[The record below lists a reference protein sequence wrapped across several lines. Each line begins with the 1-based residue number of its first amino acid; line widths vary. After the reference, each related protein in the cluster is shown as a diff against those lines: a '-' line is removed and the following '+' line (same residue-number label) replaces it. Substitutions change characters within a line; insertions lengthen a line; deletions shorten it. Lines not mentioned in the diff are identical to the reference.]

1 MSEAEWIEEPVI
13 EKENMSVNQLI
24 NERAELKQQMD
35 RLKKHV
41 NELRAESDYIDVL
54 LLKKMD
60 AEGISRTA
68 NDSASVSINVDTVPN
83 VDDWDALYAHVT
95 STQDFSLLQRRVS
108 STAYKELLKMGE
120 NVPGLSPRTV
130 RRVNFRKL

>member
-1 MSEAEWIEEPVI
+1 MSVAEVINREE
-13 EKENMSVNQLI
+13 MSVNELI
-24 NERAELKQQMD
+24 NERANVKGQIDQLNKQLK
-35 RLKKHV
+35 
-41 NELRAESDYIDVL
+41 ELRAEQDYLDVL

-60 AEGISRTA
+60 AEGVSRTA
-68 NDSASVSINVDTVPN
+68 NDAASVSINEDTVPN

-95 STQDFSLLQRRVS
+95 NTQDYSLLQRRVS

-120 NVPGLSPRTV
+120 QVPGLSPRTV

>member
-1 MSEAEWIEEPVI
+1 MSVAEVINREE
-13 EKENMSVNQLI
+13 MSVNELI
-24 NERAELKQQMD
+24 NERANVKGQIDQLNKQLK
-35 RLKKHV
+35 
-41 NELRAESDYIDVL
+41 ELRAESDYLDVL

-60 AEGISRTA
+60 AEGVSRTA
-68 NDSASVSINVDTVPN
+68 NDAASVSINEDTVPN

-95 STQDFSLLQRRVS
+95 NTQDYSLLQRRVS

-120 NVPGLSPRTV
+120 QVPGLSPRTV

>member
-1 MSEAEWIEEPVI
+1 
-13 EKENMSVNQLI
+13 MSVNELI
-24 NERAELKQQMD
+24 NERADVKGRMDGLNKQLK
-35 RLKKHV
+35 
-41 NELRAESDYIDVL
+41 ELRAEQDYLDVL

-60 AEGISRTA
+60 AEGVSRTA
-68 NDSASVSINVDTVPN
+68 NDAASVSINEDTVPD
-83 VDDWDALYAHVT
+83 VTDWDALYEHVT

-120 NVPGLSPRTV
+120 QVPGLSPRSV

>member
-1 MSEAEWIEEPVI
+1 MTVVAELPASSL
-13 EKENMSVNQLI
+13 ENQSITELI
-24 NERAELKQQMD
+24 NHRAEIKGQMD
-35 RLKKHV
+35 QLNKQLK
-41 NELRAESDYIDVL
+41 ELRGEQDYLDVL

-60 AEGISRTA
+60 AEGVSRTA
-68 NDSASVSINVDTVPN
+68 NENASVSINEDTMPN
-83 VDDWDALYAHVT
+83 VDDWDALYEHVT

-120 NVPGLSPRTV
+120 TIPGMSPRSV

>member
-1 MSEAEWIEEPVI
+1 MKLVKLEQSSL
-13 EKENMSVNQLI
+13 ENLSITELI
-24 NERAELKQQMD
+24 NHRADLKGQMD
-35 RLKKHV
+35 QLNKQLK
-41 NELRAESDYIDVL
+41 ELRGEQDYVDVL

-60 AEGISRTA
+60 TEGVSRTA
-68 NDSASVSINVDTVPN
+68 NENASVSINEDTVPN
-83 VDDWDALYAHVT
+83 VDDWDALYEHVT

-120 NVPGLSPRTV
+120 SVPGLSPRSV

>member
-1 MSEAEWIEEPVI
+1 
-13 EKENMSVNQLI
+13 MSVVELAPSSLENQSITELI
-24 NERAELKQQMD
+24 NHRADLKGQMD
-35 RLKKHV
+35 QLNKQLKD
-41 NELRAESDYIDVL
+41 LRGEQDYVDVL

-60 AEGISRTA
+60 SEGVSRTA
-68 NDSASVSINVDTVPN
+68 NENASVSINEDTVPN
-83 VDDWDALYAHVT
+83 VDDWDALYEHVT

-120 NVPGLSPRTV
+120 SVPGLSPRSV

>member
-1 MSEAEWIEEPVI
+1 MKLVKLEESSL
-13 EKENMSVNQLI
+13 ENQSITELI
-24 NERAELKQQMD
+24 NHRAYLKGQMD
-35 RLKKHV
+35 QLNKQLK
-41 NELRAESDYIDVL
+41 ELRGEQDYVDVL

-60 AEGISRTA
+60 TEGVSRTA
-68 NDSASVSINVDTVPN
+68 NENASVSINEDTVPN
-83 VDDWDALYAHVT
+83 VDDWDALYEHVT

-120 NVPGLSPRTV
+120 SVPGLSPRSV

>member
-1 MSEAEWIEEPVI
+1 M
-13 EKENMSVNQLI
+13 KENMNVTELI
-24 NERAELKQQMD
+24 NERAKVKGEMDTINIQLK
-35 RLKKHV
+35 
-41 NELRAESDYIDVL
+41 ELRAESDYLDVL

-60 AEGISRTA
+60 AEGVSRTA
-68 NDSASVSINVDTVPN
+68 NERASVSINEDTVPN
-83 VDDWDALYAHVT
+83 VDDWDALYQHV
-95 STQDFSLLQRRVS
+95 SNTQDYSLLQRRIS

>member
-1 MSEAEWIEEPVI
+1 MNEALVI
-13 EKENMSVNQLI
+13 EKEDMSVNQLI
-24 NERAELKQQMD
+24 NERADVKGQMD
-35 RLKKHV
+35 QLNKQLK
-41 NELRAESDYIDVL
+41 ELRAESDYIDVL

-60 AEGISRTA
+60 AEGVSRTA
-68 NDSASVSINVDTVPN
+68 NDAASVSINEDTVPN
-83 VDDWDALYAHVT
+83 VDDWDALYEHVT

>member
-1 MSEAEWIEEPVI
+1 MSEVI
-13 EKENMSVNQLI
+13 ALQKEDMSVNQLI
-24 NERAELKQQMD
+24 NKRASVKGEMDQLNKQI
-35 RLKKHV
+35 K
-41 NELRAESDYIDVL
+41 ELRAESDYLDVL

-60 AEGISRTA
+60 AEGVSRTA
-68 NDSASVSINVDTVPN
+68 NDAASVSINEDTVPD
-83 VDDWDALYAHVT
+83 VTDWDALYEHVT

>member
-1 MSEAEWIEEPVI
+1 MSEVI
-13 EKENMSVNQLI
+13 ALQKEDMSVNQLI
-24 NERAELKQQMD
+24 NKRASVKGEMDQLNKQI
-35 RLKKHV
+35 K
-41 NELRAESDYIDVL
+41 ELRAESDYLDVL

-60 AEGISRTA
+60 AEGVSRTA
-68 NDSASVSINVDTVPN
+68 NDAASVSINEDTVPD
-83 VDDWDALYAHVT
+83 VIDWDALYEHVT